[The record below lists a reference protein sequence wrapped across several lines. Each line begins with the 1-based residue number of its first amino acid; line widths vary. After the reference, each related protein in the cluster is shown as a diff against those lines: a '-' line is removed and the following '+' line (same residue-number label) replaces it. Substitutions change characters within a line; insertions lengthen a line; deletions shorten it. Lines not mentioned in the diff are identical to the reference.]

1 MFMHGPST
9 QCSWE
14 CVDIA
19 FVYVRGI
26 SSPGFARITGGSS
39 RPLNENAALPVSG
52 SLIAFKDTGER
63 VSGGS
68 DTSTGLGTVVGL
80 SGPCAASCAPQT
92 KAALVRPASTFRPA

>member
-1 MFMHGPST
+1 MFMHGPSM

-19 FVYVRGI
+19 LVYVRRI
-26 SSPGFARITGGSS
+26 SSPGLARITGGSS

-68 DTSTGLGTVVGL
+68 DTRCGLETVVAL
-80 SGPCAASCAPQT
+80 SGPCASRCTAQNKPKQVRHARKS
-92 KAALVRPASTFRPA
+92 RPA